1 MYVRDMPLPAAAED
15 DLDRLAA
22 TPGEVWPEVA
32 AELEAHGWRVRAR
45 RVWAVEA
52 HRDGECEEV
61 LAETRDAAYLRL
73 RELARLLEAP
83 HVP

>member
-1 MYVRDMPLPAAAED
+1 MYVREELPIPTVEE
-15 DLDRLAA
+15 DLDRLSAA
-22 TPGEVWPEVA
+22 PGEVWPEIA
-32 AELEAHGWRVRAR
+32 AELEAKGWHLRAR

-61 LAETRDAAYLRL
+61 LAASRDAAYRRL

>member
-1 MYVRDMPLPAAAED
+1 MYVRDSLPLPKVEE
-15 DLDRLAA
+15 DLDRLVAS
-22 TPGEVWPEVA
+22 PGEVWPEIA
-32 AELEAHGWRVRAR
+32 EELEAHGWRVRAR

>member
-1 MYVRDMPLPAAAED
+1 MYVRDIPPPCTEGE
-15 DLDRLAA
+15 DLDLLAA
-22 TPGEVWPEVA
+22 SPGEVWPEIG
-32 AELEAHGWRVRAR
+32 AELEANGWRVRAR

-52 HRDGECEEV
+52 HREGECEEA